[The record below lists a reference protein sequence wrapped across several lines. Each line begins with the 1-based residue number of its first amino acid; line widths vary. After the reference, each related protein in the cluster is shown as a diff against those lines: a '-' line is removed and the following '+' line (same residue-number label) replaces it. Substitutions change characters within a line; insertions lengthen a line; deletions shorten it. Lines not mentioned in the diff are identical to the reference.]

1 MHGPRTDTHARARTM
16 ACACHGQHGHWPVR
30 ATDSTD
36 IGLCVPRTH
45 GRAMDMPR
53 TFPVA
58 RYEARSHWHFPPS
71 LVYSSSVDIC
81 LSTYEYS
88 SLSRNSSPAAIQGE
102 RRRVEYTRG
111 SDRSQMVPVRAWTVV
126 MERSTWDRITVL
138 FERVARVTDD
148 LFRTCR
154 YSYSSPVLVPAAR
167 FIEKPTPGFI
177 LRNKVLRLVSYFSS
191 EAGMQL
197 QLRNRSP
204 LRIQQFMT

>member
-1 MHGPRTDTHARARTM
+1 MAFPSRADAESKALTRFPRREN
-16 ACACHGQHGHWPVR
+16 
-30 ATDSTD
+30 
-36 IGLCVPRTH
+36 GLRYN
-45 GRAMDMPR
+45 
-53 TFPVA
+53 FP
-58 RYEARSHWHFPPS
+58 

-88 SLSRNSSPAAIQGE
+88 SLSRNSSPAAMQGE

-154 YSYSSPVLVPAAR
+154 YSYSSPVLVPA
-167 FIEKPTPGFI
+167 GFI

-191 EAGMQL
+191 EAGIQL

-204 LRIQQFMT
+204 LCIQHFMT

>member
-1 MHGPRTDTHARARTM
+1 M
-16 ACACHGQHGHWPVR
+16 CIV
-30 ATDSTD
+30 
-36 IGLCVPRTH
+36 V
-45 GRAMDMPR
+45 GRAVRNSPR
-53 TFPVA
+53 NILLVCREEVEEEENVHRCGPWATQFA
-58 RYEARSHWHFPPS
+58 EEHTTRDRYEARSHWHFPPS

-88 SLSRNSSPAAIQGE
+88 SLSRNSSPAAMQGE

-191 EAGMQL
+191 EAGIQL

-204 LRIQQFMT
+204 LCIQHFMT